1 VNTPI
6 WRPDPAA
13 IATNPLTRF
22 ARAAAQ
28 RTGLTFKDYDA
39 LHAWSVRDRAA
50 FWRLIWDECEVIG
63 DPGDPALEDGDR
75 FPGARWF
82 PNASLN
88 FAENLLRRRDDGVAI
103 VSLMEN
109 GARREL
115 SFADLYR
122 ESAALAAAL
131 RAFGVE
137 PGDRVAG
144 FLPNVPEAVI
154 AMLATTM
161 LGGVWS
167 SCSPDFGEEGALD
180 RFGQIR
186 PRILIACDGYHYGG
200 RTFDVRERITAIAR
214 GVPSIERVVWVT
226 TAGLDVDGTRFDELT
241 AAVPSDPPI
250 VRLPFATPVYVL
262 YSSGT
267 TGLPKC
273 IVHGI
278 GGTLLQ
284 HLKAQRLHTG
294 LDEHDRLFFF
304 TTCGWMMWNWLVS
317 ALACGTTIVL
327 YDGSPTYP
335 GPQALWD
342 LAERERV
349 TVFGVS
355 PRYLASIAKADYV
368 PRAHHALTA
377 MRMLI
382 STGSPLTDEGFRH
395 VYEHVKADLHLVSM
409 SGGTDL
415 ISCFVLGNPNLPV
428 WPGEIQ
434 CKGLGM
440 AVDVFDEAGQPLSG
454 AKGEL
459 VCTAPFP
466 SCPIGF
472 WDDPGDVRFRSAY
485 FERFPGTWAHGD
497 FAEITS
503 HGGFVIHGRSDAVLN
518 PGGVRIGTAEIYRQ
532 LETIDEVAEAVCIGQ
547 AWDGDT
553 RVVLFVMLKPG
564 ATFGDA
570 LCSRIRA
577 RIRAHASPRHMPAV
591 IVAVPDIP
599 RTRSG
604 KIAELAVRD
613 VVHGRPV
620 KNTAALAN
628 PEALAHFANLE
639 ALAR

>member
-1 VNTPI
+1 
-6 WRPDPAA
+6 
-13 IATNPLTRF
+13 
-22 ARAAAQ
+22 
-28 RTGLTFKDYDA
+28 
-39 LHAWSVRDRAA
+39 
-50 FWRLIWDECEVIG
+50 
-63 DPGDPALEDGDR
+63 
-75 FPGARWF
+75 
-82 PNASLN
+82 
-88 FAENLLRRRDDGVAI
+88 
-103 VSLMEN
+103 
-109 GARREL
+109 
-115 SFADLYR
+115 
-122 ESAALAAAL
+122 
-131 RAFGVE
+131 
-137 PGDRVAG
+137 
-144 FLPNVPEAVI
+144 
-154 AMLATTM
+154 
-161 LGGVWS
+161 
-167 SCSPDFGEEGALD
+167 
-180 RFGQIR
+180 
-186 PRILIACDGYHYGG
+186 
-200 RTFDVRERITAIAR
+200 
-214 GVPSIERVVWVT
+214 
-226 TAGLDVDGTRFDELT
+226 
-241 AAVPSDPPI
+241 
-250 VRLPFATPVYVL
+250 
-262 YSSGT
+262 
-267 TGLPKC
+267 
-273 IVHGI
+273 
-278 GGTLLQ
+278 
-284 HLKAQRLHTG
+284 
-294 LDEHDRLFFF
+294 
-304 TTCGWMMWNWLVS
+304 
-317 ALACGTTIVL
+317 
-327 YDGSPTYP
+327 
-335 GPQALWD
+335 
-342 LAERERV
+342 
-349 TVFGVS
+349 
-355 PRYLASIAKADYV
+355 
-368 PRAHHALTA
+368 

-440 AVDVFDEAGQPLSG
+440 AVDVFDEAGQTLRG

-466 SCPIGF
+466 SCPVGF
-472 WDDPGDVRFRSAY
+472 WDDPGDARFRSAY

-532 LETIDEVAEAVCIGQ
+532 LETIDEIAEAVCIGQ

-628 PEALAHFANLE
+628 PESLAHFANLE